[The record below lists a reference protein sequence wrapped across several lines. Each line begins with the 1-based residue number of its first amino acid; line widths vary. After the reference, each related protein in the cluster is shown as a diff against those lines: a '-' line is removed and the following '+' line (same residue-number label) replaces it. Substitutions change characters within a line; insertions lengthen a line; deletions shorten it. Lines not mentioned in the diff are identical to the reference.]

1 MTLPTLTWFTLG
13 AILIYLVAQDP
24 KVYTWLVLQSKLL
37 TTEIRRRAYM
47 IRYNPDMPWVRWAV
61 ERNANRIAREIQK
74 EIKRR

>member
-61 ERNANRIAREIQK
+61 ERNANRMAK
-74 EIKRR
+74 EMLKEFENR

>member
-47 IRYNPDMPWVRWAV
+47 IRYNPDMPWVRW
-61 ERNANRIAREIQK
+61 EIDRNANRIAREIQK
-74 EIKRR
+74 EIKSR